1 MVRYSPYY
9 NHGVIAMADGMEE
22 FIIGVDAFKTGDI
35 EKAIKHLELSTHTD
49 GRNHKAFA
57 YLGAAYAAINRY
69 NEAIGAFKMSEQLSP
84 GVASI
89 HYNIAQ
95 AYEAAGVYSEAEF
108 EYKRALQVNP
118 KYIKAADALTILATQ
133 MKNVELMSMTYGMRE
148 GDIPIEIAPTA

>member
-1 MVRYSPYY
+1 
-9 NHGVIAMADGMEE
+9 MADGMEE

-35 EKAIKHLELSTHTD
+35 TKAIKHLELSTHVD
-49 GRNHKAFA
+49 RKNHKAFA

-69 NEAIGAFKMSEQLSP
+69 NEAIGAFKMSEQLNP

-118 KYIKAADALTILATQ
+118 KYIKAADALTLLETQ
-133 MKNVELMSMTYGMRE
+133 MKNVQSMSMTYGASKAE
-148 GDIPIEIAPTA
+148 TPIEIASTA